1 MPSHAGICYSRSHH
15 GVIIPLIMT
24 TIMDCRLKG
33 QSFKMMCLIEDMIV
47 MAVLALFFLCGIRKN
62 TDLFLMDGLE
72 RLFVKKGMHFISASW
87 SRNDRKFRKERLC
100 YQKLM
105 KS

>member
-1 MPSHAGICYSRSHH
+1 
-15 GVIIPLIMT
+15 
-24 TIMDCRLKG
+24 
-33 QSFKMMCLIEDMIV
+33 MMCLIEDMIV

-62 TDLFLMDGLE
+62 TDLFLMNGLMNGLE
-72 RLFVKKGMHFISASW
+72 RLLVKKGMHFISASW
-87 SRNDRKFRKERLC
+87 SSNDRKFRKERLC

>member
-1 MPSHAGICYSRSHH
+1 MPVRVCIRFRNKE
-15 GVIIPLIMT
+15 IDFI
-24 TIMDCRLKG
+24 DCGLKG
-33 QSFKMMCLIEDMIV
+33 QSFKMVRLIGGYDRDGWTGVI
-47 MAVLALFFLCGIRKN
+47 FLCGIRKN

-72 RLFVKKGMHFISASW
+72 RLLVKKGMHFISASW